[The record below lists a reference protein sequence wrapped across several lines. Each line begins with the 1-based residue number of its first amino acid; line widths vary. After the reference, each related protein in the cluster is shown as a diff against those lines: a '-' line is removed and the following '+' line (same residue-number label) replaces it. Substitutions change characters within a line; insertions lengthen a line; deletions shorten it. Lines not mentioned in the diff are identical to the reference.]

1 MTDYTESR
9 KYICKA
15 RLDLEKGNYN
25 KALNHINYAIMEEGE
40 NSDAY
45 GLKAIILSVIGKQ
58 NESNNALMYFHKLG
72 DENNK
77 IDYLTD
83 KIEVI
88 NNQNDIFGAIKSS
101 EDLYETY
108 STDWEKWN
116 CNSNI
121 FNIIGCGF

>member
-108 STDWEKWN
+108 STDWEMEL
-116 CNSNI
+116 
-121 FNIIGCGF
+121 